1 MELPVDV
8 IQRASHRLI
17 ADRRPHRL
25 AADRA
30 LQAKARHQP
39 LDGAAGNREAF
50 SPQLPPDLPH
60 AVDAEVLREHPL
72 NLDLQFGVPLR
83 TGRTLAG
90 VDPLGDMRMV
100 RRRGDRQHLADRL
113 DPIRFPMIID
123 ERDHGFTRRSSSA
136 WAKYADAL
144 RRISFACRSSR
155 FSRSKAFSFS
165 AISVGTPARLPLSTS
180 AFFTHSRSVCAVQPI
195 LAETETI
202 VAPSRWMLMFV
213 VQDQPH
219 SARTDL
225 RRKLVACLL
234 AHGSTFSRVG
244 ASDQP
249 GAVQVVRT
257 SASIKLL
264 AY

>member
-8 IQRASHRLI
+8 IQRARRRLV
-17 ADRRPHRL
+17 ADRRPDRL
-25 AADRA
+25 ATDHA
-30 LQAKARHQP
+30 LQTKARHQP
-39 LDGAAGNREAF
+39 LDGAAGSREAF

-60 AVDAEVLREHPL
+60 AVDAEVLREDPL

-100 RRRGDRQHLADRL
+100 GRRGDRQHLADRL
-113 DPIRFPMIID
+113 DPIRFPVIID

-165 AISVGTPARLPLSTS
+165 AISVGTPARCPLSIS
-180 AFFTHSRSVCAVQPI
+180 AFLTQSCSVCGVQPI
-195 LAETETI
+195 LAAIEVT
-202 VAPSRWMLMFV
+202 AAQRDGCSP
-213 VQDQPH
+213 
-219 SARTDL
+219 A
-225 RRKLVACLL
+225 
-234 AHGSTFSRVG
+234 
-244 ASDQP
+244 
-249 GAVQVVRT
+249 
-257 SASIKLL
+257 
-264 AY
+264 